1 MLGLLEDRTM
11 AYVPTQLV
19 KRWTKLHGS
28 PRMPTKNIVDM
39 TMENQW
45 EMLGRF
51 AGIRT
56 YSEPKGNDI
65 KRHDITYSISSS
77 RPRCIWT
84 YFELISWSA
93 DELGHVLV
101 YRVQQ
106 HLSVELC
113 RRGDVSRVVDLL
125 STMSWSI

>member
-56 YSEPKGNDI
+56 YSEPRGKDI
-65 KRHDITYSISSS
+65 RRHDITYSIS
-77 RPRCIWT
+77 
-84 YFELISWSA
+84 
-93 DELGHVLV
+93 
-101 YRVQQ
+101 
-106 HLSVELC
+106 
-113 RRGDVSRVVDLL
+113 
-125 STMSWSI
+125 